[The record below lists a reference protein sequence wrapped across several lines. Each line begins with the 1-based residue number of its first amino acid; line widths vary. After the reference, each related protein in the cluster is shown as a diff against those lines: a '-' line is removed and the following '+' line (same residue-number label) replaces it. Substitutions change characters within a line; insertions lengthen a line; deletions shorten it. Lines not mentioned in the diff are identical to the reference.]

1 MRWDAWSQLHEYP
14 GGGHLGISKTLGK
27 LRERFFW
34 TGQSLD
40 VKKWCEAC
48 NTCSAK
54 KGPARKPR
62 SPLQQYNVGYS
73 GERVAVDVLGT
84 LPETTAGN
92 RYLLCV
98 MDYFTKWP
106 EAYAIPNQEAQT
118 VANAIV
124 DGYVSRF
131 GIPHEL
137 HSDQGRNFESAVFKR
152 MCHRLGIKKT
162 RTTLLHLQSDGMVE
176 RFNKTIGNQLAMY
189 AQDNPSE
196 WDRHVPLLLLAYRSA
211 VHEATRETP
220 AKLML
225 GRELTLPVDL
235 FYGATADRPHFDA
248 VPEYGQDLE
257 ATMAKIHE
265 FARKN
270 IKTLSN
276 RAKARYDLK
285 ASERLSNPGDAVWLY
300 NPQRK
305 KGVCPKLACPWKGPY
320 VVIDR
325 INDVVYRIR
334 QGPRNKPS
342 VVHKDRLKPY
352 HGTIDETWLP
362 THDLVPDRTDLTAQ
376 EDIQTAAQAATGE
389 ATEDHATPQAQRN
402 ESTRKPYQDAMRLN
416 PDVRRG
422 TRRRQPPL
430 RYSGG
435 R

>member
-1 MRWDAWSQLHEYP
+1 MFGEERTSEEVKITTATVQRGLPWRT
-14 GGGHLGISKTLGK
+14 GG
-27 LRERFFW
+27 RR
-34 TGQSLD
+34 
-40 VKKWCEAC
+40 
-48 NTCSAK
+48 
-54 KGPARKPR
+54 R
-62 SPLQQYNVGYS
+62 SG
-73 GERVAVDVLGT
+73 AAT
-84 LPETTAGN
+84 ETTAGN
-92 RYLLCV
+92 RYLLCI

-131 GIPHEL
+131 GVPHEL
-137 HSDQGRNFESAVFKR
+137 HSDQGRNFESAVFKG

-162 RTTLLHLQSDGMVE
+162 RTTPLHPQSDGMVE
-176 RFNKTIGNQLAMY
+176 RFNRTIGNQLAMY

-211 VHEATRETP
+211 VHEATRDTP

-248 VPEYGQDLE
+248 IPEYVQDLE

-265 FARKN
+265 FARTN

-285 ASERLSNPGDAVWLY
+285 ASERLFNPGDAVWLY

-305 KGVCPKLACPWKGPY
+305 KGVCPKLTCPWKGPY

-334 QGPRNKPS
+334 QGPRSKPS
-342 VVHKDRLKPY
+342 VMHKDRMKPY
-352 HGTIDETWLP
+352 HGTIDETASD
-362 THDLVPDRTDLTAQ
+362 T
-376 EDIQTAAQAATGE
+376 
-389 ATEDHATPQAQRN
+389 
-402 ESTRKPYQDAMRLN
+402 
-416 PDVRRG
+416 
-422 TRRRQPPL
+422 
-430 RYSGG
+430 
-435 R
+435 

>member
-1 MRWDAWSQLHEYP
+1 MSICCYWP
-14 GGGHLGISKTLGK
+14 T
-27 LRERFFW
+27 
-34 TGQSLD
+34 
-40 VKKWCEAC
+40 V
-48 NTCSAK
+48 
-54 KGPARKPR
+54 R
-62 SPLQQYNVGYS
+62 SP
-73 GERVAVDVLGT
+73 
-84 LPETTAGN
+84 
-92 RYLLCV
+92 
-98 MDYFTKWP
+98 
-106 EAYAIPNQEAQT
+106 
-118 VANAIV
+118 
-124 DGYVSRF
+124 
-131 GIPHEL
+131 
-137 HSDQGRNFESAVFKR
+137 
-152 MCHRLGIKKT
+152 
-162 RTTLLHLQSDGMVE
+162 
-176 RFNKTIGNQLAMY
+176 
-189 AQDNPSE
+189 
-196 WDRHVPLLLLAYRSA
+196 

-248 VPEYGQDLE
+248 IPEYVQDLE

-265 FARKN
+265 FARTN

-285 ASERLSNPGDAVWLY
+285 ASERLFNPGDAVWLY

-305 KGVCPKLACPWKGPY
+305 KAVCPKLTCPWKGPY

-334 QGPRNKPS
+334 QGPRSKPS

-376 EDIQTAAQAATGE
+376 EDIQTSAQADTGE
-389 ATEDHATPQAQRN
+389 PTEDHATPQAQRN
-402 ESTRKPYQDAMRLN
+402 ESTRTPYQDAMRLN

-422 TRRRQPPL
+422 SRRRQPPF

-435 R
+435 S